1 VNHSFYLFLCGLLAA
16 VFALPASASAQQSPG
31 PNRIVWVGMEEF
43 REVSINPGRINPA
56 SGDANEY
63 YKNIRV
69 KFRYVEERDLEG
81 KGGFV
86 SRHVEWNAK
95 ESHIVHGMI
104 SRECKGKGSLEL
116 GPGDSITDA
125 QYKQMQMTCKV
136 EKSGAIWG
144 YFWLP
149 QLISPPDVV
158 EWDKLRDDCSYSEEQ
173 PGYRYS
179 VWVSPEIDAVMEVK
193 TGRDSEYRQF
203 VPEPGKQITFTVRS
217 NIPARFR
224 FKLEEVSRFPGF
236 ATNAEIK
243 PYFFQ
248 IYGLDHLKGKYEVK
262 EWGEPLKVDPD
273 LILDPRLYEDRTEWE
288 QPTYETV
295 TTAKEVGSSSV
306 TITAMDFAVYGRL
319 KADVKGKCGGWE
331 PARILAGGQEKDF
344 VTIPMDENDN
354 LIADRMDEP
363 QNGVTEWGYGGD
375 TGRDDDKHPQGDG
388 TPGDGLTAF
397 EEYRGFMTQG
407 VDFAGG
413 CDDRGYDLHV
423 RTDPAQKDL
432 FIHSPD
438 PELAQLAFLLENST
452 KQAGDAKGIGVHLIC
467 EPHSVGRSLNYTLRL
482 WGPKEWRG
490 KTLFGGEQHL
500 LNLIDGQL
508 PDGTV
513 GQTRGTTGLG
523 PPKDVWGDVKIDK
536 NKIFSLGDRRYFN
549 APLELARTVVHEL
562 GHAVGID
569 HHGDSNISFALLITD
584 KPCPE
589 DISDPLEI
597 LGEGVSVV
605 SPELSAGE
613 KACVIA
619 NLARRHA
626 QNSGNQE
633 CPMKYTYWTAYE
645 SPSSPLQPMGDIK
658 LMDSQRRYATLKG
671 YRGEIHQYRKD
682 LDPPG
687 LGHFCDKTTG
697 TGINGF
703 PGEAN
708 HAGDSCRVCVRQI
721 HVKDWGSAPPAPI
734 ACPTD

>member
-1 VNHSFYLFLCGLLAA
+1 VEETDSNGNTRLVEQKIDWNSSGEATSKDVLILDGQSNLRFSGDFSVTCSGGGKKVDLLSDDGYEQLKKLRTQCKETPSPERYA
-16 VFALPASASAQQSPG
+16 VSAKPWPNVWYSP
-31 PNRIVWVGMEEF
+31 PTNRIPIPWE
-43 REVSINPGRINPA
+43 
-56 SGDANEY
+56 
-63 YKNIRV
+63 
-69 KFRYVEERDLEG
+69 
-81 KGGFV
+81 
-86 SRHVEWNAK
+86 
-95 ESHIVHGMI
+95 
-104 SRECKGKGSLEL
+104 
-116 GPGDSITDA
+116 
-125 QYKQMQMTCKV
+125 
-136 EKSGAIWG
+136 
-144 YFWLP
+144 
-149 QLISPPDVV
+149 
-158 EWDKLRDDCSYSEEQ
+158 KLRDDCSYSEEKQ
-173 PGYRYS
+173 WTTDSGERNVERFS
-179 VWVSPEIDAVMEVK
+179 VWVSPEIDAVMDVK
-193 TGRDSEYRQF
+193 TDDRSDYWKF

-236 ATNAEIK
+236 ATNAQIK

-248 IYGLDHLKGKYEVK
+248 IYGLDHLEGKYEVK

-273 LILDPRLYEDRTEWE
+273 LIFDPKLYEDRTEWE
-288 QPTYETV
+288 QRTYETV
-295 TTAKEVGSSSV
+295 TTAKEVGSASV
-306 TITAMDFAVYGRL
+306 TITAMDYAAYGRL
-319 KADVKGKCGGWE
+319 KPEVKGKCGPWE
-331 PARILAGGQEKDF
+331 PVRILVGGQEKDF

-397 EEYRGFMTQG
+397 EEYRGFLTRG
-407 VDFAGG
+407 VNFTSG

-432 FIHSPD
+432 FVHSPD
-438 PELAQLAFLLENST
+438 LELGQLAFLLENST

-467 EPHSVGRSLNYTLRL
+467 EPHSAGRSLNYTLRL

-508 PDGTV
+508 PNGTV
-513 GQTRGTTGLG
+513 GETRGTTGLG
-523 PPKDVWGDVKIDK
+523 PPKYVWGDVKIDK
-536 NKIFSLGDRRYFN
+536 NKIFSMGNRQSFN
-549 APLELARTVVHEL
+549 APLELAKTVVHEL

-569 HHGDSNISFALLITD
+569 HHGDSNIYDVVLLITD

-589 DISDPLEI
+589 DISDPLEVYFV
-597 LGEGVSVV
+597 GEGASIVA
-605 SPELSAGE
+605 PELRAGE
-613 KACVIA
+613 KACVISYVV
-619 NLARRHA
+619 RRHG

-633 CPMKYTYWTAYE
+633 CPMKYTYWNAYE
-645 SPSSPLQPMGDIK
+645 SPSSPLQPVGDIK
-658 LMDSQRRYATLKG
+658 LMDSQRRHLTLKG

-697 TGINGF
+697 TGINGY

-708 HAGDSCRVCVRQI
+708 HGGDSCRICATQI
-721 HVKDWGSAPPAPI
+721 RVKDWGSPQPTAP
-734 ACPTD
+734 ACPSD